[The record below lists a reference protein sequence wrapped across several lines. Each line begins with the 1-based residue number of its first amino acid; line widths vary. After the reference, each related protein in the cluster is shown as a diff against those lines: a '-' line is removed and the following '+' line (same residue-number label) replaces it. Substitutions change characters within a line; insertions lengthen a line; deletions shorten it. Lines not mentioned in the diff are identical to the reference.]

1 MINYT
6 ALFALITTTFKASIR
21 SKLNGI
27 LLLFSLGLLASMS
40 ILSASSLNE
49 DERIIKDL
57 GLFVLSTLSIGGM
70 LFLSAQNLHREL
82 ERKSLFC
89 LISKP
94 ISRSTFLWGKY
105 IGLVCTSGFFLLL
118 MTCAWCILAWSSQV
132 AIEGVM
138 FKAIWLIWVEVAVIG
153 AIAHLI
159 GSFSTPLVTA
169 GLSFGVFLVGRFTP
183 DIQHLAARAIRL
195 NSDSP
200 LLEFSESILWVIPD
214 LSLYNLSEAVLY
226 QGHIP
231 LDYVLKL
238 TLSGCAYGIIC
249 LSGACWIFSKR
260 DLV

>member
-1 MINYT
+1 MNYT
-6 ALFALITTTFKASIR
+6 ALLALMITTFKASVR
-21 SKLNGI
+21 SRLNGI

-57 GLFVLSTLSIGGM
+57 GLFFLSTLSMGGI

-105 IGLVCTSGFFLLL
+105 LGLIFTSGFFLIL
-118 MTCAWCILAWSSQV
+118 MTAAWCFLAWSTQV
-132 AIEGVM
+132 SIEGVM
-138 FKAIWLIWVEVAVIG
+138 FKAIWLIWVEVAVMG
-153 AIAHLI
+153 AVAHFI

-169 GLSFGVFLVGRFTP
+169 GLSFGFFLIGRFTP
-183 DIQHLAARAIRL
+183 DIHNLLARVHRL
-195 NSDSP
+195 GESST
-200 LLEFSESILWVIPD
+200 LLEISDTLLFLVPD

-226 QGHIP
+226 QGTIP
-231 LDYVLKL
+231 MAYVLKL
-238 TLSGCAYGIIC
+238 TLSGCAYGFIC
-249 LSGACWIFSKR
+249 MTGACWIFSKR